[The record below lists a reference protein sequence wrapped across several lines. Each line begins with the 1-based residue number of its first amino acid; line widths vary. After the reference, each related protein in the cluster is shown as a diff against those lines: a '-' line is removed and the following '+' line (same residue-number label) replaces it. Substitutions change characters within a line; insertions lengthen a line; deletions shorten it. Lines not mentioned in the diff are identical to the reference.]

1 MGGWLES
8 NMSSI
13 KLPFDA
19 DLMQIFVDYLY
30 TDELKL
36 DSVVENSLNVESS
49 AKSRMEK
56 EIELSMNM
64 YVLSDQLLIV
74 RLKNLCEFK
83 LAYLANLKNVVELLD
98 FAHKYSAQ
106 QLKEYCMELCIRNL
120 VSLIDSKVLEN
131 LNDDVLAELSAFY
144 KFDFIRINFFLSGL
158 FLTIE

>member
-8 NMSSI
+8 NMSTI

-19 DLMQIFVDYLY
+19 DLIQIFVDFLY
-30 TDELKL
+30 SDELKM
-36 DSVVENSLNVESS
+36 DSIVESTLNSESS

-64 YVLSDQLLIV
+64 YVLSDQLLV
-74 RLKNLCEFK
+74 ERLKNLCEFK

-106 QLKEYCMELCIRNL
+106 QLREYCMGLCVRNL
-120 VSLIDSKVLEN
+120 VSLIDSKALEN
-131 LNDDVLAELSAFY
+131 LNDDLLSDLSAFY
-144 KFDFIRINFFLSGL
+144 KFVYIIIALFIFL
-158 FLTIE
+158 